1 MAEHQIARAYAER
14 LTRAAEWQAA
24 FDELRDWSAESLEGR
39 GGRGT
44 AWLIIVERPA
54 RPVPRAAPR
63 LGRETAKAIVNS
75 ACRHP
80 VTTHQPTVLVLRVLE
95 GELSYITVGLNAW
108 VITNRVREGAPS
120 RRESYIE
127 LNHDGSLVFAVNL
140 PQFTLPSGEDPPPEV
155 AIVNPYVVEQACAD
169 LEALVLQVLRTRRI
183 DSPMR
188 VQASVASE
196 GQLPLTYVTRE
207 GVTTTDSRCSP
218 ACGRS
223 RPRSRRA
230 RPRRRHSPPQ
240 LNWLRASLTSS
251 AAPVGWRGT
260 PSRRACKTAGRA

>member
-44 AWLIIVERPA
+44 AWLIIVARPA

-207 GVTTTDSRCSP
+207 GGYHDGLPVQPRLRPVTAEIP
-218 ACGRS
+218 AGATEEETQ
-223 RPRSRRA
+223 PA
-230 RPRRRHSPPQ
+230 AAELAAGV
-240 LNWLRASLTSS
+240 LNQF
-251 AAPVGWRGT
+251 G
-260 PSRRACKTAGRA
+260 RACRLARYAQ